1 MRTQWRKIRSG
12 DRNLIAKGQPPV
24 GHIKMRFS
32 RYGLLSATKDERGST
47 KCLACQTFYAD
58 WPSARAHECSD
69 EAEYRDYTGRLN
81 IGTIPA
87 KQPASATLNI
97 DPMEYARTL
106 IKLFEENEE
115 LKKEVARL
123 WEDMNKTTAPP
134 APRGLTNLFRS

>member
-1 MRTQWRKIRSG
+1 MRTEWHNIRSA
-12 DRNLIAKGQPPV
+12 DRNRIAKGQPPV
-24 GHIKMRFS
+24 RHLNMRFS
-32 RYGLLSATKDERGST
+32 RYGLLSAVKDARGPA
-47 KCLACQTFYAD
+47 KCLACQTYHPD

-81 IGTIPA
+81 IGTRPA
-87 KQPASATLNI
+87 KEPAPATLNI

-106 IKLFEENEE
+106 IKLYEENEE

-123 WEDMNKTTAPP
+123 WEDMNKSTAPP